1 MHRQPG
7 QSVTYNLSSACNP
20 ITFGPAT
27 NISPP
32 GPSANGVYGNSSMP
46 WNVTNNGSIQ
56 GVAQGSGYYAGGSLA
71 SSGSIVTN
79 TGTIL
84 GTGQHSIGVAL
95 SGVSIVNNNAGTI
108 SADFIGVYVGGAGT
122 VNNSAQI
129 GGTGSSGL
137 GVVLNHGGTV
147 NNYSN
152 GTSSGTIC
160 GAGAGRRPH

>member
-1 MHRQPG
+1 M
-7 QSVTYNLSSACNP
+7 
-20 ITFGPAT
+20 AT
-27 NISPP
+27 PRCRGTI
-32 GPSANGVYGNSSMP
+32 
-46 WNVTNNGSIQ
+46 TNNGSIE

-122 VNNSAQI
+122 DAI
-129 GGTGSSGL
+129 RPKL
-137 GVVLNHGGTV
+137 AER
-147 NNYSN
+147 
-152 GTSSGTIC
+152 
-160 GAGAGRRPH
+160 GAAA